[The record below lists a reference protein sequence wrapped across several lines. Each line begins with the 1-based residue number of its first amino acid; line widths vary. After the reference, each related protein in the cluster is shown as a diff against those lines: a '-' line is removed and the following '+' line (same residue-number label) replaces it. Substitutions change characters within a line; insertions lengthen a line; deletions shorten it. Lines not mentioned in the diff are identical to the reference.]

1 MKAKMEERE
10 DLRKKIHRKLHA
22 QMMVNTGANPTNLQ
36 AVQGDQV
43 DEDSKLTP
51 VERVQRAHDRLQ
63 KALAEILDV

>member
-22 QMMVNTGANPTNLQ
+22 QLMVNNPGANPTNLQ
-36 AVQGDQV
+36 AVRGDQV
-43 DEDSKLTP
+43 DDDKLTP
-51 VERVQRAHDRLQ
+51 IERVQRAHDRLQ